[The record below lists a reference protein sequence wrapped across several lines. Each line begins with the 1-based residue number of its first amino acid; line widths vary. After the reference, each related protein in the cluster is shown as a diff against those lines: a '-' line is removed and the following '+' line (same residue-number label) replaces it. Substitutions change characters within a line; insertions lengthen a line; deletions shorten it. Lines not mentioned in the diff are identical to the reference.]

1 MAWDWDSVPIE
12 LWNEISSFLG
22 LQDVLSLRCVHRA
35 FPLQRASCSSAC
47 GHVLARLPAAVAS
60 LDLRKAPYS
69 TTTWRAFFQA
79 SPTAELTELRVHH
92 SNIPYN
98 MLAHSLQFARLQSLV
113 LIRCID
119 FPEDDATAPE
129 EWRFCLVN
137 SVLANLPSLQQLV
150 LRDNQLWITTSQVL
164 QLVRKLQHLD
174 LSYNL
179 LVHDVDAFPTF
190 CSRCHVLK
198 LDYLFFGKA
207 LFTAFL
213 NAVRFPV
220 LRDLAVVS
228 CAEDMASCLAGAD
241 LRSLQT
247 LTIHRDPTLPLLLPH
262 LPNLQHLSAGR
273 MWSYADLPQPLG
285 CTIDVGLTDI
295 QHTTKPTKIVRLIL
309 EHPTEDVA
317 GFLIHQCPHLQYL
330 DTSSWSPSSMYALI
344 RQLFRFE
351 KRLPV
356 KYWKTP
362 YLQDAAAHA
371 YYLYISECP
380 NVNRIHRVVPSH
392 PGVFADAFFPP
403 NHFFHSILHLNL
415 SYTAIRPEVC
425 IELFT
430 WLYCGSF
437 RNLATLDLSGNEEL
451 DDGVF
456 QFLRLPSSFRH
467 FSLAY
472 QDTSATPWSLF
483 DLLHAHRPHAF
494 SRVSVM
500 TLDDSIVQVK
510 SVLYAVG
517 HGHLTCLP
525 RHLAVP
531 ALILS
536 QLPKYIVKQLNQ
548 HCCEVVA
555 IHDT

>member
-12 LWNEISSFLG
+12 LWSEISSFLG
-22 LQDVLSLRCVHRA
+22 LQEVLSLRCVHRA

-60 LDLRKAPYS
+60 LELRKAPYS
-69 TTTWRAFFQA
+69 IATWRAFFQQ
-79 SPTAELTELRVHH
+79 TAELTELRVHH

-98 MLAHSLQFARLQSLV
+98 TLAHSLHFARLQSLV

-119 FPEDDATAPE
+119 LPPDDGTAPE
-129 EWRFCLVN
+129 EWQFCLVD
-137 SVLANLPSLQQLV
+137 SVLANLPSLRQLV
-150 LRDNQLWITTSQVL
+150 LRDNRLWITTSQVL
-164 QLVRKLQHLD
+164 QLLRKLQHLD

-179 LVHDVDAFPTF
+179 LIHDVDAFPTF

-198 LDYLFFGKA
+198 LDHLFFGKA

-220 LRDLAVVS
+220 LQDLAVVS
-228 CAEDMASCLAGAD
+228 CAEDMAACLAGAD

-247 LTIHRDPTLPLLLPH
+247 LTIHRDPGLPLLLPH

-295 QHTTKPTKIVRLIL
+295 RHTTKPTKIVRLVL
-309 EHPTEDVA
+309 EHPTKDVA
-317 GFLIHQCPHLQYL
+317 GFLIHQCPNLQYL
-330 DTSSWSPSSMYALI
+330 DTSSWPPSSMYDLI

-351 KRLPV
+351 RRLPV

-392 PGVFADAFFPP
+392 PAVFADAFFPP
-403 NHFFHSILHLNL
+403 KYFFHSILHLNL
-415 SYTAIRPEVC
+415 SCTGIRSEVC

-451 DDGVF
+451 NDGVF

-467 FSLAY
+467 FRLAY
-472 QDTSATPWSLF
+472 HNTSATPWSLF
-483 DLLHAHRPHAF
+483 DLLRAHRPHAF
-494 SRVSVM
+494 SCVSAM
-500 TLDDSIVQVK
+500 TLSDSIVQIK
-510 SVLYAVG
+510 SVLHAVG

-525 RHLAVP
+525 RHLALP
-531 ALILS
+531 ALIHS
-536 QLPKYIVKQLNQ
+536 QVPQYIVKQLNR

>member
-1 MAWDWDSVPIE
+1 MAWDGVPIE
-12 LWNEISSFLG
+12 LWNGICSFLG

-35 FPLQRASCSSAC
+35 FLLQRASCSSAC
-47 GHVLARLPAAVAS
+47 GHALAQLPATVAS

-69 TTTWRAFFQA
+69 TATWRAFFQ
-79 SPTAELTELRVHH
+79 SPTVELTELRVHD

-98 MLAHSLQFARLQSLV
+98 MHAHITRFARLQSLV
-113 LIRCID
+113 LVRCID
-119 FPEDDATAPE
+119 PPSDDATATE
-129 EWRFCLVN
+129 EWRFGLVN
-137 SVLANLPSLQQLV
+137 SVLTNLPSLQELV
-150 LRDNQLWITTSQVL
+150 LRDNQLWISTSQVM
-164 QLVRKLQHLD
+164 QLLRKLQHLD

-179 LVHDVDAFPTF
+179 LIHDVDAFPTF
-190 CSRCHVLK
+190 SSRCHTLK
-198 LDYLFFGKA
+198 LDYLFFGKSI
-207 LFTAFL
+207 FTAFL

-220 LRDLAVVS
+220 LQDLAVVS
-228 CAEDMASCLAGAD
+228 CAEDMAACLARAD
-241 LRSLQT
+241 LRSLQR
-247 LTIHRDPTLPLLLPH
+247 LTVHHDPTLHLLLPH

-295 QHTTKPTKIVRLIL
+295 RSNTVMSTKIVRLIL
-309 EHPTEDVA
+309 EHPTEHVA

-330 DTSSWSPSSMYALI
+330 DTSSWSPSSTYALI
-344 RQLFRFE
+344 RQLFRLE

-356 KYWKTP
+356 KYWKTS

-392 PGVFADAFFPP
+392 PGVFADALFPP
-403 NHFFHSILHLNL
+403 NHLFHSILHLNL
-415 SYTAIRPEVC
+415 SCTMIRPEVC

-437 RNLATLDLSGNEEL
+437 SNLATLDLSGNEEL
-451 DDGVF
+451 DDSVF

-494 SRVSVM
+494 SRVSAM
-500 TLDDSIVQVK
+500 TLSDSIVQVK

-525 RHLAVP
+525 RHLALP
-531 ALILS
+531 ALMHS
-536 QLPKYIVKQLNQ
+536 QLPKYIVQQLNQ